1 MPESNCAGCG
11 LQKPAHGS
19 IEMRIGEHSQKAF
32 LCFDCVEKFRRNT
45 ALRLMLETKLSP
57 EWRKLIYG

>member
-1 MPESNCAGCG
+1 
-11 LQKPAHGS
+11 
-19 IEMRIGEHSQKAF
+19 MRIGEHSQKAF